1 MLIHSEETRRHY
13 RAMGWWG
20 DVRLQDLLTRN
31 ASRSPDREAVV
42 DPPNL
47 LEVTGSAPQ
56 RLSWRSLAAL
66 VERMAAAML
75 QLGLRR
81 DDVVVVQ
88 MVNSHELLACY
99 LACARLG
106 LIASPVVPQYREH
119 ELDHILEQSQACAL
133 IVTSRIGSHDHC
145 AMALQL
151 AARHPGVRSVLV
163 FGSTADAPGAIDM
176 RSAVASVSDTT
187 ALQAY
192 EAEHGMTADDVIT
205 LIWTSGSEG
214 RAKGVARTHN
224 DWLLYGPQIGSA
236 YRVGDGTRFLNG
248 RPLTTH
254 GAFVGSIT
262 PWLFHAG
269 TLVNHHPFSL
279 PVFLSQLRTEA
290 IDFTALAPAI
300 LSSLLAD
307 PALLEG
313 IDFGRLR
320 FIGSGSAPLN
330 EALVR
335 GFNERFGVEVI
346 NFFGSTEGASLV
358 SAPDDMPD
366 PALRAMYFPRL
377 GAEGF
382 SWKHR
387 SHGLVQ
393 TKLVDTETGAT
404 INVPGMTGELCYRGP
419 MVMTGYYRAPELT
432 ARALDEQGFYRSGDL
447 FQIAGDQGQYYRF
460 MGRAKDI
467 IIRGGFNISAEEV
480 ENLIASHPAV
490 VEVAVVPYPDARLGE
505 RICACVVTRAHHEL
519 SLQALVQFLRDDC
532 QVAAIKLP
540 ERLMLLEA
548 LPRNPNNKI
557 MKAALRELA
566 QVPQSP
572 LA

>member
-1 MLIHSEETRRHY
+1 MLIHSAQTRHEY
-13 RAMGWWG
+13 RARGWWG
-20 DVRLQDLLTRN
+20 DVRLHDLLDRN
-31 ASRSPDREAVV
+31 ASVVPEREALV

-47 LEVTGSAPQ
+47 AEVTGSPPK
-56 RLSWRSLAAL
+56 RLTWRELARW
-66 VERMAAAML
+66 VERMAAVL
-75 QLGLRR
+75 LRLGLRR

-88 MVNSHELLACY
+88 MANSHELLACY

-106 LIASPVVPQYREH
+106 VIVSPVVPQYREH
-119 ELDHILEQSQACAL
+119 ELDHILLQSQACAL

-145 AMALQL
+145 AMAMRM
-151 AARHPGVRSVLV
+151 ASRHPGVRSVLV
-163 FGSTADAPGAIDM
+163 FGSTVDAPAAIDM
-176 RSAVASVSDTT
+176 RLALTKVDDLT

-192 EAEHGMTADDVIT
+192 EAEHAVTADDVIS

-236 YRVGDGTRFLNG
+236 YRVGDGSRFLNG

-300 LSSLLAD
+300 LSSLLAEPD
-307 PALLEG
+307 LLEG

-320 FIGSGSAPLN
+320 FMGSGSAPLN

-335 GFNERFGVEVI
+335 GFRERFGVEVI

-366 PALRAMYFPRL
+366 PALRAQYFPRF
-377 GAEGF
+377 GSGGF
-382 SWKHR
+382 RWKHR
-387 SHGLVQ
+387 THELVQ
-393 TKLVDTETGAT
+393 TRLVDLETGAEILVT
-404 INVPGMTGELCYRGP
+404 GQTGELRYRGP
-419 MVMTGYYRAPELT
+419 MVMTGYYRAPELS
-432 ARALDEQGFYRSGDL
+432 AQALDEQGFYRSGDL
-447 FQIAGDQGQYYRF
+447 FQLAGDQGQYYRF
-460 MGRAKDI
+460 MGRVKDI
-467 IIRGGFNISAEEV
+467 IIRGGFNISAEEI

-490 VEVAVVPYPDARLGE
+490 LEVAVVPFPDARLGE
-505 RICACVVTRAHHEL
+505 RICACVATRANHDL
-519 SLQALVQFLRDDC
+519 SLTSLVDYLRREC

-540 ERLMLLEA
+540 ERLLLLKA

-557 MKAALRELA
+557 MKASLRELA
-566 QVPQSP
+566 RQAP
-572 LA
+572 